1 MSGAAGSLRLPFTRR
16 RRKAKAKRAKARA
29 QKPIEY
35 SLLLTATM
43 CLVALGVVMV
53 FSASSSASLLE
64 TGDGAYYLKR
74 TLMFGA
80 FGLLAM
86 HVLARYGLSAI
97 RRLTPLVLL
106 GSIVLLVAVMVPGI
120 GSSVNGAQSWIVM
133 GSIQVQPS
141 EIAKVALLLYGA
153 SILAERPQM
162 TRDLRGMAPYL
173 LVAGAVLFLVLLE
186 PDLGTAMVTAFAISA
201 LLIAAGAKLRHLG
214 IIAGALLFVGFVG
227 VLMEPY
233 RMERVTTFLNPS
245 SDPSG
250 AGFQTMQATIALGSG
265 GFFGVGIG
273 ESVPKAF

>member
-1 MSGAAGSLRLPFTRR
+1 MSGAAGSLRLPFGRR

-106 GSIVLLVAVMVPGI
+106 GSIVLLFAHLRSGVLNPVTLPASAWMVLPTMAGMVI
-120 GSSVNGAQSWIVM
+120 GFRVHDRLDQRRFM
-133 GSIQVQPS
+133 R
-141 EIAKVALLLYGA
+141 L
-153 SILAERPQM
+153 
-162 TRDLRGMAPYL
+162 T
-173 LVAGAVLFLVLLE
+173 LVVLVLSGLN
-186 PDLGTAMVTAFAISA
+186 LIRRAI
-201 LLIAAGAKLRHLG
+201 
-214 IIAGALLFVGFVG
+214 V
-227 VLMEPY
+227 
-233 RMERVTTFLNPS
+233 
-245 SDPSG
+245 
-250 AGFQTMQATIALGSG
+250 
-265 GFFGVGIG
+265 
-273 ESVPKAF
+273 